1 MKPVRHLLLT
11 TALAALVLAGC
22 ATPGTQATVQSFS
35 QLQTLPPNPSYR
47 FERLPSQVGQ
57 PMQDQLEAAADAPL
71 FRAGLRRDDASPKY
85 AVQVRAGIDALA
97 GPSPGWGSSL
107 GIGIG
112 GGGRGGGVG
121 IGLGFPIGGSAPRQ
135 MQRVDVL
142 VRELASGRTVY
153 ESNATGDGSVPTTAL
168 VDAAL
173 QGFPNPPPGPRT
185 VPLAPAQPR

>member
-1 MKPVRHLLLT
+1 MKRARHFLFA
-11 TALAALVLAGC
+11 TALAAVFLAGC
-22 ATPGTQATVQSFS
+22 ATPGTEATVQAFS
-35 QLQTLPPNPSYR
+35 QLQALPPSPSYR

-57 PMQDQLEAAADAPL
+57 PAQDQLEAAADAPL
-71 FRAGLRRDDASPKY
+71 FRAGLRRDDASPRY

-97 GPSPGWGSSL
+97 APAPGWGSSL
-107 GIGIG
+107 GIGVG

-135 MQRVDVL
+135 VQRVDVL

-153 ESNATGDGSVPTTAL
+153 ESNATGDGSIPTTAL

-185 VPLAPAQPR
+185 VPIATAAPR